1 MSERRATIADV
12 AREAGVSASTAS
24 VVFSGNAPAS
34 AETKRRVLAAAEALG
49 YTGPDPRAASLR
61 RGRSGI
67 VGVVFEGSLRAAFR
81 DPVTIAMM
89 DGIAEGVAPLKAGLL
104 LLRDEQAS
112 VVSASVSA
120 ADRGVPEM
128 TTDTGSTMTAAP
140 IDAAVLVGFGDTRK
154 AALDVL
160 RARRV
165 PVVVIE
171 GDAGADVPRIELD
184 NCEAQQRAASYLREL
199 GHERV
204 TLLTLP
210 IRPGRERGWFGSG
223 DAVEVDVTKARLA
236 GARAVYP
243 EAPAYAAVTSSIDEG
258 LLAGREILAVHDRPT
273 AVIAQTDL
281 LAAGVIRAAE
291 ERGLRVPEDLSVTG
305 FDGVDVDGLDA
316 YELTTLVQPAVEKG
330 RAAGAAVVAM
340 LAGDD
345 VTSVTFTCSFRTG
358 TTSGPVPPA
367 QAASGQRSAD
377 RMNPT
382 P

>member
-1 MSERRATIADV
+1 MSERRATITDV

-34 AETKRRVLAAAEALG
+34 AETRRRVLAAAEALG

-67 VGVVFEGSLRAAFR
+67 VGVVFGGSLRSAFH

-89 DGIAEGVAPLKAGLL
+89 DGIAEGVAPLRAGLL
-104 LLRDEQAS
+104 LLPDETS
-112 VVSASVSA
+112 SA
-120 ADRGVPEM
+120 APATETDSGAIEVPSAM
-128 TTDTGSTMTAAP
+128 TSAP
-140 IDAAVLVGFGDTRK
+140 IDAAVLVGFGQTRQPS
-154 AALDVL
+154 LDVL

-165 PVVVIE
+165 PVVIIE
-171 GDAGADVPRIELD
+171 GDAGPDIPRIELD
-184 NCEAQQRAASYLREL
+184 NSAAQQRAASYLRDL

-204 TLLTLP
+204 TILTLP
-210 IRPGRERGWFGSG
+210 IRPSRARGWFGPA
-223 DAVEVDVTKARLA
+223 DAVKVDVTAARLV

-243 EAPAYAAVTSSIDEG
+243 DAPTYAAVTSSIDEG
-258 LLAGREILAVHDRPT
+258 LTAGREILAGPDRPT

-291 ERGLRVPEDLSVTG
+291 ECGLRVPDDLSVTG
-305 FDGVDVDGLDA
+305 FDGVEVDGLDA

-340 LAGDD
+340 LAGEDAA
-345 VTSVTFTCSFRTG
+345 SVTFTCSFRIG
-358 TTSGPVPPA
+358 TTAGPVPRGNPA
-367 QAASGQRSAD
+367 STGRA
-377 RMNPT
+377 
-382 P
+382 

>member
-1 MSERRATIADV
+1 MSERRATITDV

-34 AETKRRVLAAAEALG
+34 AETRRRVLAAAEALG

-67 VGVVFEGSLRAAFR
+67 VGVVFGGSLRSAFH

-89 DGIAEGVAPLKAGLL
+89 DGIAEGVSPLRAGLL
-104 LLRDEQAS
+104 LLPDETS
-112 VVSASVSA
+112 PA
-120 ADRGVPEM
+120 APAAGDDGDGDAAGVP
-128 TTDTGSTMTAAP
+128 STMTSAP
-140 IDAAVLVGFGDTRK
+140 IDAAVLVGFGPTRQPS
-154 AALDVL
+154 LDVL

-165 PVVVIE
+165 PVVIIE
-171 GDAGADVPRIELD
+171 GDAGPDFPRIELD
-184 NCEAQQRAASYLREL
+184 NSAAQQRAATYLRDL

-204 TLLTLP
+204 ALLTLP
-210 IRPGRERGWFGSG
+210 IRPSRARGWFGST
-223 DAVEVDVTKARLA
+223 DAVEVDVTAARLA

-243 EAPAYAAVTSSIDEG
+243 DAPTYAAVTSSIDEG
-258 LLAGREILAVHDRPT
+258 LIAGREILAGPDRPT

-291 ERGLRVPEDLSVTG
+291 ECGLRVPDDLSVTG
-305 FDGVDVDGLDA
+305 FDGVEVDGLDA

-340 LAGDD
+340 LAGEDAA
-345 VTSVTFTCSFRTG
+345 SVTFTCSFRIG
-358 TTSGPVPPA
+358 TTAGPVPRGNPA
-367 QAASGQRSAD
+367 STGRA
-377 RMNPT
+377 
-382 P
+382 

>member
-1 MSERRATIADV
+1 MSERRATITDV
-12 AREAGVSASTAS
+12 AREAGVSPSTAS

-34 AETKRRVLAAAEALG
+34 AETRRRVLAAAEALG

-67 VGVVFEGSLRAAFR
+67 VGVVFGGSLRAAFH

-89 DGIAEGVAPLKAGLL
+89 DGIAEGVAPLRAALL
-104 LLRDEQAS
+104 LLPDETSSPAP
-112 VVSASVSA
+112 ASA
-120 ADRGVPEM
+120 ADDDSSVTDVTTEVP
-128 TTDTGSTMTAAP
+128 STMTSAP
-140 IDAAVLVGFGDTRK
+140 IDAAVLVGFGQTRQPS
-154 AALDVL
+154 LDVL

-165 PVVVIE
+165 PVVIIE
-171 GDAGADVPRIELD
+171 GDAGPDIPRIELD
-184 NCEAQQRAASYLREL
+184 NSAAQHRAASYLREL

-210 IRPGRERGWFGSG
+210 IRPGRARGWFGHA
-223 DAVEVDVTKARLA
+223 DAVEVDVTAARLA

-243 EAPAYAAVTSSIDEG
+243 DAPAYAAVTSSIDEG
-258 LLAGREILAVHDRPT
+258 LISGREILAGPDRPT

-291 ERGLRVPEDLSVTG
+291 ECGLRVPEDLSVTG
-305 FDGVDVDGLDA
+305 FDGVEVDGLDA

-340 LAGDD
+340 LAGEDAA
-345 VTSVTFTCSFRTG
+345 SVTFTCSFRTG
-358 TTSGPVPPA
+358 TTAGAVPPA
-367 QAASGQRSAD
+367 
-377 RMNPT
+377 
-382 P
+382 